1 MTLAALAAAACIA
14 GSVAATPRAEAADRV
29 DVGVLVCHVKAS
41 IGWIITSK
49 QEMTCTFSSSQG
61 DLPQRYAGSI
71 TTVGLDLGV
80 TGAGIMTWGVLAVT
94 SQVAPGALAGTYV
107 GATGD
112 IALGVGV
119 CRQCADRRRQVV
131 RAQPVLGRGQCRR
144 LAGAGRRR
152 PHPALRALIAAS
164 VLSADVP

>member
-1 MTLAALAAAACIA
+1 MKTSVAALAALATLAL
-14 GSVAATPRAEAADRV
+14 SPRAEAADRV
-29 DVGVLVCHVKAS
+29 DVGVLVCHVQAS
-41 IGWIITSK
+41 IGLIITSK
-49 QEMTCTFSSSQG
+49 QEMNCTFSSSQG
-61 DLPQRYAGSI
+61 APPQRYAGTI

-119 CRQCADRRRQVV
+119 
-131 RAQPVLGRGQCRR
+131 
-144 LAGAGRRR
+144 AGN
-152 PHPALRALIAAS
+152 ALIGADKAFALNPFSVEGNVGASLALGAAG
-164 VLSADVP
+164 LTLRYVP

>member
-1 MTLAALAAAACIA
+1 MKMTLAALAAVACVA
-14 GSVAATPRAEAADRV
+14 GSVAAAPRAEAADRV

-41 IGWIITSK
+41 IGWIVTSK

-94 SQVAPGALAGTYV
+94 AQVAPGALAGTYV

-119 CRQCADRRRQVV
+119 
-131 RAQPVLGRGQCRR
+131 
-144 LAGAGRRR
+144 AGN
-152 PHPALRALIAAS
+152 ALIGADKAFALNPFSVEGNVGASLALGAAG
-164 VLSADVP
+164 LTLRYVP

>member
-1 MTLAALAAAACIA
+1 MKMTLAALAAVACVA
-14 GSVAATPRAEAADRV
+14 GSVATAPRAEAADRV

-119 CRQCADRRRQVV
+119 S
-131 RAQPVLGRGQCRR
+131 GN
-144 LAGAGRRR
+144 
-152 PHPALRALIAAS
+152 ALIGADKSFALNPFSVEGNVGASLALGAAG
-164 VLSADVP
+164 LTLRYVP

>member
-1 MTLAALAAAACIA
+1 MKLTLGALATAALIA
-14 GSVAATPRAEAADRV
+14 GSVAAAPRAEAADRV

-80 TGAGIMTWGVLAVT
+80 TGAGIMTWGVLALT

-119 CRQCADRRRQVV
+119 S
-131 RAQPVLGRGQCRR
+131 GN
-144 LAGAGRRR
+144 
-152 PHPALRALIAAS
+152 ALIGADKSFALNPFSVEGNVGASLALGAAG
-164 VLSADVP
+164 LTLRYVP

>member
-1 MTLAALAAAACIA
+1 MKLTLGALATAALIA
-14 GSVAATPRAEAADRV
+14 GSVAAAPRAEAADRV

-71 TTVGLDLGV
+71 TTVGVDLGV
-80 TGAGIMTWGVLAVT
+80 TGAGIMTWGVLALT

-119 CRQCADRRRQVV
+119 S
-131 RAQPVLGRGQCRR
+131 GN
-144 LAGAGRRR
+144 
-152 PHPALRALIAAS
+152 ALIGADKSFALNPFSVEGNVGASLALGAAG
-164 VLSADVP
+164 LTLRYVP